1 MRITIGPYILYTVLY
16 GFTLNSHKQ
25 IASVL
30 KQIAFS
36 ASNPKAGGEIF
47 FSYKV
52 YRKGFTV

>member
-1 MRITIGPYILYTVLY
+1 MRMVMEPYILHTVLY
-16 GFTLNSHKQ
+16 GFACNSHKQ

-36 ASNPKAGGEIF
+36 ASNPKAGGEFF
-47 FSYKV
+47 FSHKV